1 MTFSNTTSDA
11 RREAA
16 ATVRQ
21 GAGVAANAS
30 AWSALGLIVAVGGL
44 LSWRFFRFIARKQVN
59 ILFRDQWDYY
69 NPLFQG
75 ASVWTLFRWQ
85 HGPHRLRVGGI
96 LTGLVADLSRWDSV
110 MDAVVAGVVV
120 VLCVPVALL
129 VKARLSGRIDL
140 WDALV
145 PLLFLTLRSFEI
157 FVITP
162 DMSHGP
168 VPLLLLM
175 LFGLCLTLPGLYL
188 RTAGLLALNAL
199 SVYTGFGILL
209 GLITP
214 FLIAIEAGRR
224 AVDGRECVPFLAL
237 CVVVAVATLAAFMVG
252 YRYTTAVACFEFP
265 HPRPWEYFP
274 YAALMLSLPFGWLG
288 KTKISVLLGLG
299 TLATLLALVVTA
311 ARRAGSRDA
320 SGTSSAV
327 LLTFA
332 GFTTLFVANATVG
345 RICQGVETSQAS
357 RYVLYLVPGL
367 FAIYL
372 ALRLGGGWARRLAT
386 VAFAA
391 LLITG
396 ELRVHAQYRGL
407 LRGFCGGKARW
418 RACYLQRADIA
429 ACDRLTHFT
438 VHPSPQAA
446 GLDWKLDYLKR
457 RRLNLFNESGT

>member
-1 MTFSNTTSDA
+1 
-11 RREAA
+11 
-16 ATVRQ
+16 
-21 GAGVAANAS
+21 
-30 AWSALGLIVAVGGL
+30 
-44 LSWRFFRFIARKQVN
+44 
-59 ILFRDQWDYY
+59 
-69 NPLFQG
+69 
-75 ASVWTLFRWQ
+75 
-85 HGPHRLRVGGI
+85 
-96 LTGLVADLSRWDSV
+96 
-110 MDAVVAGVVV
+110 
-120 VLCVPVALL
+120 
-129 VKARLSGRIDL
+129 
-140 WDALV
+140 
-145 PLLFLTLRSFEI
+145 
-157 FVITP
+157 
-162 DMSHGP
+162 MSHGP

-357 RYVLYLVPGL
+357 RYVLYVVPGL

-372 ALRLGGGWARRLAT
+372 ALRPGGGWSRRLAT

-418 RACYLQRADIA
+418 RACYLQRADICLRSSDPFHRA
-429 ACDRLTHFT
+429 PLAPSSRPRLE
-438 VHPSPQAA
+438 A
-446 GLDWKLDYLKR
+446 GLLEAQAV
-457 RRLNLFNESGT
+457 ESLQRVGNVTIEGSRPERDGGGIGAPRDALESRPHTR

>member
-1 MTFSNTTSDA
+1 
-11 RREAA
+11 
-16 ATVRQ
+16 
-21 GAGVAANAS
+21 
-30 AWSALGLIVAVGGL
+30 
-44 LSWRFFRFIARKQVN
+44 
-59 ILFRDQWDYY
+59 
-69 NPLFQG
+69 
-75 ASVWTLFRWQ
+75 
-85 HGPHRLRVGGI
+85 
-96 LTGLVADLSRWDSV
+96 
-110 MDAVVAGVVV
+110 
-120 VLCVPVALL
+120 
-129 VKARLSGRIDL
+129 
-140 WDALV
+140 
-145 PLLFLTLRSFEI
+145 
-157 FVITP
+157 
-162 DMSHGP
+162 
-168 VPLLLLM
+168 
-175 LFGLCLTLPGLYL
+175 
-188 RTAGLLALNAL
+188 
-199 SVYTGFGILL
+199 
-209 GLITP
+209 
-214 FLIAIEAGRR
+214 
-224 AVDGRECVPFLAL
+224 
-237 CVVVAVATLAAFMVG
+237 
-252 YRYTTAVACFEFP
+252 
-265 HPRPWEYFP
+265 
-274 YAALMLSLPFGWLG
+274 
-288 KTKISVLLGLG
+288 
-299 TLATLLALVVTA
+299 LATLLALVVTA